1 MDEILALQRQLA
13 EVSTRSTLNKIA
25 ERNVV
30 EILDILVR
38 DYQLKLIY
46 TEDGKEF
53 ITPDHLDIMI
63 RDAVE
68 ETGRLS
74 IIELPKILNV
84 AIEKIE
90 NRIESVIKKFKFFLI
105 ERV

>member
-46 TEDGKEF
+46 SLDGKEF

-84 AIEKIE
+84 PIEKIE

>member
-1 MDEILALQRQLA
+1 
-13 EVSTRSTLNKIA
+13 LNKIA

-46 TEDGKEF
+46 SLDGKEF

-84 AIEKIE
+84 PIEKIE